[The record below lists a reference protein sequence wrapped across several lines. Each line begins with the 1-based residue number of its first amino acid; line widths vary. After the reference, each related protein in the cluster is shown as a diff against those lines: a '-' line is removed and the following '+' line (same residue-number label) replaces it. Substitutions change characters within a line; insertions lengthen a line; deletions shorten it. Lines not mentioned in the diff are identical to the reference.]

1 MATVYFM
8 ELRKKYDEDILKVFD
23 RLVDAA
29 GGMQVVQKRSP
40 TAVKLHIGESGNIN
54 YVNPRYVNRLVDLIG
69 ESGGRAFL
77 TDTTTLYAGRR
88 FRADLHIG
96 LAREHGFDFAPMI
109 IADGLYGDDYVD
121 IDGAKVASL
130 FGHIDSMLCVSH
142 FKGHL
147 NCGFGGALKNL
158 GMGCSAKGGK
168 LEMHS
173 KSKPYVDDGRC
184 TQCLTCFEYC
194 IHDAIK
200 KDKDKVRIDMKICTG
215 CAGCMSVCPE
225 GAIRFSWD
233 AVSSELQKGIARYA
247 ASTVK
252 EKKIFCL
259 NFLINIS
266 PNCDCFHTNEPMIT
280 PDVGI
285 LASFDPV
292 SIDQACYDLVSDAID
307 NLHPEIDPTEQLQF
321 AERFGA
327 GERKYELKSI

>member
-8 ELRKKYDEDILKVFD
+8 ELRKKYDEDILNVFD

-247 ASTVK
+247 ASAVK
-252 EKKIFCL
+252 EKKIFYL
-259 NFLINIS
+259 NFLINIA